1 MEDRFVVPK
10 VMRQEVN
17 PFLEKKLLIANRNPK
32 AGKEIEALLKQRDA
46 IDARLKEIQ
55 MENFIT
61 LDEFCQA
68 IKEARAEKAAAVKLM
83 TGE

>member
-17 PFLEKKLLIANRNPK
+17 PFLEKKLLIAHRNPE
-32 AGKEIEALLKQRDA
+32 AGREIEALLKQRDA
-46 IDARLKEIQ
+46 IDERLKAIQ
-55 MENFIT
+55 RENAIT
-61 LDEFCQA
+61 AAEFCRLA
-68 IKEARAEKAAAVKLM
+68 KEAQAEWRAAVERM

>member
-17 PFLEKKLLIANRNPK
+17 PFLEKKLLIANRNP
-32 AGKEIEALLKQRDA
+32 AAAAEIEELMRQRDA

-55 MENFIT
+55 RENSIT
-61 LDEFCQA
+61 AEEFGRLA
-68 IKEARAEKAAAVKLM
+68 REAREERAAALKLM